1 MPRLPPGCR
10 SFSRSGVSRREMLRA
25 GAAGALGLGLPDLL
39 AADESHRGKGIVTR
53 ADRCIIIF
61 LNGGP
66 SHLDM
71 WDMKPEGPSES
82 RGESKPIP
90 TSLTGVQFS
99 EHLPKLSQHMH
110 RSTLVRSMHHS
121 VNNSHAAAVYVS
133 MTGHD
138 RGEVGGGFLP
148 TDNPTPGA
156 VLTRLR
162 PTPADV
168 VPHACLPYKTKEGAK
183 GPPQPGFWGGWL
195 GRTFDPL
202 WILKDPNAAD
212 FSVPEFSL
220 KSDINTGRM
229 VARSSLLDQLN
240 AGLAEPASMTPL
252 SAMSRFQQQALDI
265 LISPT
270 VQGAFRIDQ
279 EKEAT
284 RDTYGRNIYGQSVL
298 LARRLL
304 EAGTRLVTVSWAP
317 DANATWD
324 THGSN
329 FTRLKDTLLPQFD
342 TATSALLGDLV
353 DRQMLDRTLVAIL
366 GDFGRTPKINANA
379 GRDHWNFC
387 YSIMLAGGGV
397 RPGWVHGA
405 SDRGGA
411 YPSDDPTSP
420 ADILATIYRLLGV
433 DHRMQLYDRF
443 QRPHQIVS
451 RGNVVPGLLA

>member
-1 MPRLPPGCR
+1 MPRLHPGCR
-10 SFSRSGVSRREMLRA
+10 SFSSSGVSRREILRA

-82 RGESKPIP
+82 RGEFKPIA

-240 AGLAEPASMTPL
+240 AGLAEPASITPL

-265 LISPT
+265 LVSPT
-270 VQGAFRIDQ
+270 VQNAFRIDQ
-279 EKEAT
+279 EKQST

-329 FTRLKDTLLPQFD
+329 FTTLKDTLLPQFD

-387 YSIMLAGGGV
+387 YSIMLAGGGI

>member
-1 MPRLPPGCR
+1 
-10 SFSRSGVSRREMLRA
+10 MLRA

-82 RGESKPIP
+82 RGEFKPIA
-90 TSLTGVQFS
+90 TSLPGVQFS

-270 VQGAFRIDQ
+270 VQSAFRIDQ

-411 YPSDDPTSP
+411 YPSDNPTSP

-443 QRPHQIVS
+443 RRPHQIVS

>member
-1 MPRLPPGCR
+1 MPRHASGCPSFAR
-10 SFSRSGVSRREMLRA
+10 SAVSRRQMLRA
-25 GAAGALGLGLPDLL
+25 GAVGALGLGLPGLL
-39 AADESHRGKGIVTR
+39 AADESRQETGIIPR

-82 RGESKPIP
+82 RGEFKPISS
-90 TSLTGVQFS
+90 SLPGVQMS
-99 EHLPKLSQHMH
+99 EHLPKLSQQMH
-110 RSTLVRSMHHS
+110 LASLVRSMHHT

-138 RGEVGGGFLP
+138 RGEFGGGFLP

-195 GRTFDPL
+195 GRNFDPL
-202 WILKDPNAAD
+202 WILKDPNADD
-212 FSVPEFSL
+212 FSVPEFTL
-220 KSDINTGRM
+220 KKGIDSDRM
-229 VARSSLLDQLN
+229 VSRSSLLNQLN
-240 AGLAEPASMTPL
+240 TNLANGPGRSPL
-252 SAMSRFQQQALDI
+252 DAMSRFQQQALDI
-265 LISPT
+265 LVSPT
-270 VQGAFRIDQ
+270 VQSAFRIEQ
-279 EKEAT
+279 EKDAV

-324 THGSN
+324 THGAN
-329 FTRLKDTLLPQFD
+329 FSKLKTSLLPQFD
-342 TATSALLGDLV
+342 AAAAALIEDLV
-353 DRQMLDRTLVAIL
+353 DRGMLDRTLVAIL

-387 YSIMLAGGGV
+387 YSIMLAGGGI

-405 SDRGGA
+405 SDKSGA
-411 YPSDDPTSP
+411 YPADNPTAP

-433 DHRMQLYDRF
+433 DHQMELYDRF
-443 QRPHQIVS
+443 RRPHQIVS

>member
-1 MPRLPPGCR
+1 MPRLPPSCR

-82 RGESKPIP
+82 RGEFKPIA
-90 TSLTGVQFS
+90 TSLPGVQFS

-270 VQGAFRIDQ
+270 VQSAFRIDQ

-329 FTRLKDTLLPQFD
+329 FTKLKDTLLPQFD

-411 YPSDDPTSP
+411 YPSDNPTSP

-443 QRPHQIVS
+443 RRPHQIVS

>member
-1 MPRLPPGCR
+1 
-10 SFSRSGVSRREMLRA
+10 
-25 GAAGALGLGLPDLL
+25 LGLGLPDLL

-82 RGESKPIP
+82 RGEFKPIA
-90 TSLTGVQFS
+90 TSLPGVQFS

-240 AGLAEPASMTPL
+240 AGLAESASITPL

-265 LISPT
+265 LVSPT
-270 VQGAFRIDQ
+270 VQNAFRIDQ
-279 EKEAT
+279 EKQST

-329 FTRLKDTLLPQFD
+329 FTTLKDTLLPQFD

-387 YSIMLAGGGV
+387 YSIMLAGGGI

>member
-10 SFSRSGVSRREMLRA
+10 SFSSSGVSRREMLRA

-82 RGESKPIP
+82 RGEFKPIA
-90 TSLTGVQFS
+90 TSLPGVQFS

-240 AGLAEPASMTPL
+240 AGLAEPASITPL

-265 LISPT
+265 LVSPT
-270 VQGAFRIDQ
+270 VQNAFRIDQ
-279 EKEAT
+279 EKQST

-329 FTRLKDTLLPQFD
+329 FTKLKDTLLPQFD

-387 YSIMLAGGGV
+387 YSIMLAGGGI

>member
-1 MPRLPPGCR
+1 
-10 SFSRSGVSRREMLRA
+10 MLRA
-25 GAAGALGLGLPDLL
+25 GTAGALGLGLPDLL
-39 AADESHRGKGIVTR
+39 AADENRRGKGIVTR

-82 RGESKPIP
+82 RGEFKPIA
-90 TSLTGVQFS
+90 TSLPGVQFS
-99 EHLPKLSQHMH
+99 EHLPKLSRHMH

-138 RGEVGGGFLP
+138 RGELGGGFLP

-156 VLTRLR
+156 VLSHLR
-162 PTPADV
+162 PTPPGV
-168 VPHACLPYKTKEGAK
+168 VSHACLPYKTKEGAK
-183 GPPQPGFWGGWL
+183 GPPQPGFWGGWM
-195 GRTFDPL
+195 GKTFDPL
-202 WILKDPNAAD
+202 WILKDPNASD

-220 KSDINTGRM
+220 KKDINTGRL
-229 VARSSLLDQLN
+229 VSRSDLLAELN
-240 AGLAEPASMTPL
+240 AGLQAPGVTPL
-252 SAMSRFQQQALDI
+252 GAMSRFQRQALDI
-265 LISPT
+265 LVSPT
-270 VQGAFRIDQ
+270 VQSAFRIDK
-279 EKEAT
+279 EKDAT
-284 RDTYGRNIYGQSVL
+284 RETYGRNIYGQSVL

-329 FTRLKDTLLPQFD
+329 FTRLKETLLPQFD
-342 TATSALLGDLV
+342 TAASALITDLV
-353 DRQMLDRTLVAIL
+353 DRNMLDRTLVAIL

-387 YSIMLAGGGV
+387 YSIMLAGGGI

-405 SDRGGA
+405 SDRAGA
-411 YPSDDPTSP
+411 YPADAPTSP

-433 DHRMQLYDRF
+433 DHRQQLYDRF
-443 QRPHQIVS
+443 RRPHQIVS
-451 RGNVVPGLLA
+451 RGNVVPDLLA

>member
-1 MPRLPPGCR
+1 MPHRIAGCH

-25 GAAGALGLGLPDLL
+25 GAAGALGLGLPDIL
-39 AADESHRGKGIVTR
+39 AADEGRRGKGIVPR

-82 RGESKPIP
+82 RGEFKPIAS
-90 TSLTGVQFS
+90 SLPGVQFS
-99 EHLPKLSQHMH
+99 EHLPKLSQQMH

-156 VLTRLR
+156 VLTQLR

-183 GPPQPGFWGGWL
+183 GPPQPGFWGGWM
-195 GRTFDPL
+195 GKTFDPL
-202 WILKDPNAAD
+202 WILKDPNASD

-220 KSDINTGRM
+220 KHDINTGRM
-229 VARSSLLDQLN
+229 VSRSNLLHRLN
-240 AGLAEPASMTPL
+240 AGLAQPASIEPL
-252 SAMSRFQQQALDI
+252 SAMSRFQQQAFDI
-265 LISPT
+265 LVSPT
-270 VQGAFRIDQ
+270 VQAAFRIDQ
-279 EKEAT
+279 EKEVT
-284 RDTYGRNIYGQSVL
+284 RDSYGRNIYGQSVL

-329 FTRLKDTLLPQFD
+329 FSRLKGTLLPQFD
-342 TATSALLGDLV
+342 AAASALLEDLV
-353 DRQMLDRTLVAIL
+353 DRRMLDRTLVAIL

-405 SDRGGA
+405 SDSSGA
-411 YPSDDPTSP
+411 YPADNPTSP

-433 DHRMQLYDRF
+433 DHRLQLYDRF
-443 QRPHQIVS
+443 RRPHQIVS